1 MAKPSLTLVQVL
13 GQRPVYHV
21 SELFETAGSRATA
34 YRLLSK
40 LRELGFA
47 SETRKRG
54 YFTLR
59 SSVFQPYRLWP
70 NLLPSL
76 RAFKQARYFGRAYDD
91 SDVNLARRLLK
102 GLVTLD
108 YRAYELTHFQ
118 TPHTFFV
125 YVEDADR
132 QAELLEQ
139 AGFSEGSKGRVAI
152 LPKEGDNFD
161 HEIQR
166 VYLDCLA
173 FGGRSTL
180 DAIAIELLHGDKL
193 SIKGEFPIEPVMKV
207 RDDLPHES

>member
-1 MAKPSLTLVQVL
+1 
-13 GQRPVYHV
+13 
-21 SELFETAGSRATA
+21 
-34 YRLLSK
+34 
-40 LRELGFA
+40 
-47 SETRKRG
+47 
-54 YFTLR
+54 
-59 SSVFQPYRLWP
+59 VFQPYRLWP

-102 GLVTLD
+102 GFVTLD

-161 HEIQR
+161 NEIQR

-180 DAIAIELLHGDKL
+180 DAIAIELLYGDKL
-193 SIKGEFPIEPVMKV
+193 SIKGEFPIELVMKV